1 MKLTFIAA
9 LAVAALAAFF
19 AVQNSQV
26 ATVTFLGWYFE
37 ASLVMVLMI
46 TFAAGVL
53 ATMLVLLPSSLRKS
67 LEIRRLK
74 AQITPGPRSG
84 VQAIDPE
91 QTGRKPCP

>member
-1 MKLTFIAA
+1 MKLAFITAIS
-9 LAVAALAAFF
+9 VAALAAFF

-46 TFAAGVL
+46 SFAAGVL
-53 ATMLVLLPSSLRKS
+53 ATMLVLLPSSLKKS

-74 AQITPGPRSG
+74 EQITNAPRSG
-84 VQAIDPE
+84 APAVDPE
-91 QTGRKPCP
+91 QTARKPLP